1 MMTIKKLIL
10 SIFVMLALFSC
21 SSNDDNDNT
30 PSQCEIAIEAAVGA
44 KQNYEAATVENYT
57 QLCIAYRVALE
68 KQQQECGDSDGSLQ
82 AIIDGLG
89 DCSVS
94 AGNEVEGQISVKAGT
109 LSIVF
114 DEIRIDRE
122 GGLLKI
128 LGETSAANNYNIY
141 FEVEENMVGNDLFQ
155 NFKINLISSYYPM
168 ASNFNNS
175 VTTNSGGVLTG
186 SFSGVVINNDN
197 GQIELTN
204 GIFDLSF

>member
-1 MMTIKKLIL
+1 M
-10 SIFVMLALFSC
+10 
-21 SSNDDNDNT
+21 
-30 PSQCEIAIEAAVGA
+30 
-44 KQNYEAATVENYT
+44 
-57 QLCIAYRVALE
+57 
-68 KQQQECGDSDGSLQ
+68 
-82 AIIDGLG
+82 
-89 DCSVS
+89 
-94 AGNEVEGQISVKAGT
+94 
-109 LSIVF
+109 SIVF

-155 NFKINLISSYYPM
+155 NFKINLISTYYPM
-168 ASNFNNS
+168 VSNFNNS
-175 VTTNSGGVLTG
+175 VTTNSGCVLTG